1 MADAKGATS
10 SEAAPITH
18 EGPQH
23 YSMTPLWVVIR
34 CRKEVWLYDFLRA
47 RYGGMD
53 AIFPGIKTVAEELG
67 ISRRTVE
74 HALSR
79 LKEAGAV
86 EVINRFRDDGSQTS
100 NEYRTYFRPPEER
113 QNDTK

>member
-1 MADAKGATS
+1 MV
-10 SEAAPITH
+10 EAREPDNESALIRH
-18 EGPQH
+18 EGPRH
-23 YSMTPLWVVIR
+23 FSMTPLWVVIR

-74 HALSR
+74 HALTG
-79 LKEAGAV
+79 LKKAGAV
-86 EVINRFRDDGSQTS
+86 EVINRFRQDGSQTS
-100 NEYRTYFRPPEER
+100 NEYRTFFTAPEER
-113 QNDTK
+113 KNDPK